1 MKLYPSYESMPTN
14 PVYLGSDDRGPGE
27 LSEGTAN
34 MIDDES
40 WGKTLAYIVDE
51 NGFRSFF
58 TWGRK

>member
-1 MKLYPSYESMPTN
+1 MKLYPSYDALPAN
-14 PVYLGSDDRGPGE
+14 PVYLGSDIMPG
-27 LSEGTAN
+27 LMSEHTAD

-40 WGKTLAYIVDE
+40 WGKPLAYVVDE